1 MFPLHLRAQFLSTAL
16 SIFLFVPFARSAE
29 TPPLLTLEQI
39 MADPDWIGNGPE
51 QPFLSFD
58 ARHAYFLCKP
68 HDSETR
74 DLWRVP
80 LAGGPAEPLSLA
92 DQAAAESADR
102 IFTPDRTT
110 VAWLQRG
117 NLFVQDSRGRRQLT
131 RTGDATHLLTFVGPD
146 RVAFRAGKRVLAAE
160 LKDGLVSTLA
170 TLEVIADP
178 DEPEKKELLA
188 QQEDRLFNIV
198 RVREERRRE
207 RLARDTALGAQPAG
221 TPRPL
226 YLGKDKELGTVSL
239 SPDGRNLLVGTI
251 AANLRGRRER
261 VTSFVNADGYTK
273 SEEARSN
280 VGTNKPRAESLF
292 LIDLATAQKRPL
304 SLAALPGLD
313 QDPLASLRNAAA
325 ARKRAAEKS
334 VKASSSTLPS
344 DPGEKP
350 ATPTTPTLSDA
361 TAPVRTRAVYVPRP
375 ADSGP
380 AVRWSTNGRL
390 ALLLMADD
398 SKDRWIAEVILS
410 AATVSSLDRLT
421 DAAWICRREF
431 NEFDWLPDGSALWFT
446 SEKSGFSHLHIQ
458 RNGSTRAL
466 TSGKFEVTSVRLTR
480 DAQWFYYRA
489 NVAHPGNHEVFRVR
503 ADGSAAPESVTHLGG
518 ENTFELSADD
528 QKLLLV
534 HSTATQPPE
543 LYTQSAHPS
552 SATPS
557 SLLRSLTTS
566 TTDAF
571 AALKLRLPEFIAVPS
586 RAGGA
591 PIHSRLYRDPTAT
604 TSAAAPRPAVMF
616 VHGAGYLQNAHQG
629 WSANY
634 FREFL
639 FHQLLVQRGFV
650 VLDMDFR
657 GSAGYGRDW
666 RTAIHTRMGTP
677 ELEDYLDGADWL
689 AKNAGVDRAR
699 IGIYGG
705 SYGGFLTLMALF
717 KEPDAF
723 AAGAALRPVT
733 DWAHYNH
740 EYTSDILHTPELDP
754 AAYARSSPIEFA
766 AGLRQPL
773 LICSG
778 MLDDNV
784 FFQDSVRLVQRLI
797 ELKKERFEF
806 APYPVE
812 SHAFK
817 EPTSWLDEYRRIYRL
832 FDEHVKNRAP
842 TPR

>member
-1 MFPLHLRAQFLSTAL
+1 
-16 SIFLFVPFARSAE
+16 
-29 TPPLLTLEQI
+29 

-58 ARHAYFLCKP
+58 ARHAYYFRKAIG
-68 HDSETR
+68 SETR
-74 DLWRVP
+74 NLWRVP
-80 LAGGPAEPLSLA
+80 LTGGPADQLSLA
-92 DQAAAESADR
+92 DYAAAESADR
-102 IFTPDRTT
+102 IFTPDRTA

-131 RTGDATHLLTFVGPD
+131 RTADATQLLTFVGLD
-146 RVAFRAGKRVLAAE
+146 RVAFRAGKRILAVD

-178 DEPEKKELLA
+178 DEPEKKDFLA
-188 QQEDRLFNIV
+188 QQEERLFDIV
-198 RVREERRRE
+198 RLREERRRE
-207 RLARDTALGAQPAG
+207 RLDRDSALGSQPAG

-226 YLGKDKELGTVSL
+226 YFGKDKELSTVSI
-239 SPDGRNLLVGTI
+239 SPDGRTLLVGTI
-251 AANLRGRRER
+251 SANLRGRRER
-261 VTSFVNADGYTK
+261 VTSFINADGYTK

-292 LIDLATAQKRPL
+292 LIDLTTAKKRPL

-313 QDPLASLRNAAA
+313 QDPLASLRTAAA
-325 ARKRAAEKS
+325 ARKKAAEKS
-334 VKASSSTLPS
+334 ST
-344 DPGEKP
+344 
-350 ATPTTPTLSDA
+350 ATPPPDSPEKSASPASAISTNTTAPDA
-361 TAPVRTRAVYVPRP
+361 TAAVKSRAIYVPRSV
-375 ADSGP
+375 DSGSS
-380 AVRWSTNGRL
+380 VRWSTNGRL
-390 ALLLMADD
+390 ALMLMADD
-398 SKDRWIAEVILS
+398 NKDRWIAEVNLP
-410 AATVSSLDRLT
+410 AANVTPIDRLT
-421 DAAWICRREF
+421 DSAWVCRREF

-446 SEKSGFSHLHIQ
+446 SEQSGFSHLYLL
-458 RNGSTRAL
+458 REGTARAL
-466 TSGKFEVTSVRLTR
+466 TAGKFEVTSVRLTR
-480 DAQWFYYRA
+480 DSQWFYYRA

-503 ADGSAAPESVTHLGG
+503 ADGTGTSEAVTRLGG

-528 QKLLLV
+528 EHLLLV

-543 LYTQSAHPS
+543 LYTQTAHPTASARALTATS
-552 SATPS
+552 SA
-557 SLLRSLTTS
+557 
-566 TTDAF
+566 AF
-571 AALKLRLPEFIAVPS
+571 HALNLRLPEFVAVPS
-586 RAGGA
+586 RVGA
-591 PIHSRLYRDPTAT
+591 TPVFSRLYRDSSTP
-604 TSAAAPRPAVMF
+604 AAQRPAVMF

-629 WSANY
+629 WSSNY

-689 AKNAGVDRAR
+689 VKNAGVDRAR

-733 DWAHYNH
+733 DWSHYNH

-766 AGLRQPL
+766 AGLRNPL

-797 ELKKERFEF
+797 ELKKKRFEF

-817 EPTSWLDEYRRIYRL
+817 EPSSWLDEYRRIYRL

-842 TPR
+842 VPR